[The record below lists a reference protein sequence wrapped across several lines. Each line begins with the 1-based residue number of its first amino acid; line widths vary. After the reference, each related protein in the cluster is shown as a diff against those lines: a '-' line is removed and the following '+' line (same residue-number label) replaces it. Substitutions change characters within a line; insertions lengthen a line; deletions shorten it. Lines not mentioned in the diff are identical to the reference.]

1 MESTIGDRHLRT
13 QSLIPHQ
20 ADSAMTLLRQLTSP
34 TRLLLALLALTPIGC
49 SDLNEALN
57 SEPKRRTATVP
68 GIASAADIQ
77 DVQDATGGV
86 APSTPAPQPTPQPTA
101 QPTPKPSPQSKTRPA
116 PFNPSAAPVP
126 GKAAP
131 KPRST
136 FIGKTTAEVID
147 YKKYRGNPF
156 IVVVEN
162 KIQGSDPLT
171 IAATA
176 YVAASSR
183 VSALNFK
190 RQLDI
195 IKASKGRAPSFVE
208 FEKLQKQMKIE
219 LAKLPRYQAYAY
231 DESTGGL
238 LVVENKKYKIQIY
251 REAGIPIEAGDKIY
265 EQKLKTGTSK
275 KRGPQ

>member
-1 MESTIGDRHLRT
+1 
-13 QSLIPHQ
+13 
-20 ADSAMTLLRQLTSP
+20 MTLLRRLTTP
-34 TRLLLALLALTPIGC
+34 TPLLLALLALTLSGC

-68 GIASAADIQ
+68 GFASATDIQ

-86 APSTPAPQPTPQPTA
+86 APSTPAPQPTAQPTPQPTPQPTA
-101 QPTPKPSPQSKTRPA
+101 QPTPKPSPQSKPRPA

-126 GKAAP
+126 GQAAP
-131 KPRST
+131 KPRRT

-147 YKKYRGNPF
+147 YKKYLGNRF
-156 IVVVEN
+156 IVVVVEN

-208 FEKLQKQMKIE
+208 FETLQKRMKIE

>member
-1 MESTIGDRHLRT
+1 M
-13 QSLIPHQ
+13 
-20 ADSAMTLLRQLTSP
+20 
-34 TRLLLALLALTPIGC
+34 
-49 SDLNEALN
+49 
-57 SEPKRRTATVP
+57 
-68 GIASAADIQ
+68 
-77 DVQDATGGV
+77 
-86 APSTPAPQPTPQPTA
+86 
-101 QPTPKPSPQSKTRPA
+101 
-116 PFNPSAAPVP
+116 
-126 GKAAP
+126 
-131 KPRST
+131 
-136 FIGKTTAEVID
+136 ID

-251 REAGIPIEAGDKIY
+251 RKAGIPIEAGDKIY

>member
-1 MESTIGDRHLRT
+1 
-13 QSLIPHQ
+13 
-20 ADSAMTLLRQLTSP
+20 MTLPKRLATP
-34 TRLLLALLALTPIGC
+34 TTTLLSLLALTLNGC

-57 SEPKRRTATVP
+57 SEPKRRSVAVP

-86 APSTPAPQPTPQPTA
+86 SPSTPTPQPTPPPPPA
-101 QPTPKPSPQSKTRPA
+101 AAPAPGPTTPKPR
-116 PFNPSAAPVP
+116 
-126 GKAAP
+126 
-131 KPRST
+131 RT
-136 FIGKTTAEVID
+136 FIGKTTAEVIN
-147 YKKYRGNPF
+147 YTKYRTNPF
-156 IVVVEN
+156 IVVIEN

-176 YVAASSR
+176 YVSASSR
-183 VSALNFK
+183 ISSLNFK

-195 IKASKGRAPSFVE
+195 IKASKGRAPTFVE

-238 LVVENKKYKIQIY
+238 LVVENKQYKIQIY
-251 REAGIPIEAGDKIY
+251 RKAGIPIEAGDKVY
-265 EQKLKTGTSK
+265 EQKLKTAKK
-275 KRGPQ
+275 KRGSR

>member
-1 MESTIGDRHLRT
+1 
-13 QSLIPHQ
+13 
-20 ADSAMTLLRQLTSP
+20 MTLPKRLATP
-34 TRLLLALLALTPIGC
+34 TTTLLSLLALTLNGC

-57 SEPKRRTATVP
+57 SEPKRRSVAVP

-86 APSTPAPQPTPQPTA
+86 SPSTPTPQPTPPTPA
-101 QPTPKPSPQSKTRPA
+101 AAPAPGPTTPKPR
-116 PFNPSAAPVP
+116 
-126 GKAAP
+126 
-131 KPRST
+131 RT
-136 FIGKTTAEVID
+136 FIGKTTAEVIN
-147 YKKYRGNPF
+147 YTKYRTNPF
-156 IVVVEN
+156 IVVIEN

-176 YVAASSR
+176 YVSASSR
-183 VSALNFK
+183 ISSLNFK

-195 IKASKGRAPSFVE
+195 IKASKGRAPTFVE

-238 LVVENKKYKIQIY
+238 LVVENKQYKIQIY
-251 REAGIPIEAGDKIY
+251 RKAGIPIEAGDKVY
-265 EQKLKTGTSK
+265 EQKLKTAKK
-275 KRGPQ
+275 KRGRR

>member
-1 MESTIGDRHLRT
+1 
-13 QSLIPHQ
+13 
-20 ADSAMTLLRQLTSP
+20 MTLLRRLTTP
-34 TRLLLALLALTPIGC
+34 TSLLLALTLNGC

-68 GIASAADIQ
+68 GIASAADIE

-86 APSTPAPQPTPQPTA
+86 APSTPAPQPTPQPTPPTPA
-101 QPTPKPSPQSKTRPA
+101 AAPAPGPTTPKPR
-116 PFNPSAAPVP
+116 
-126 GKAAP
+126 
-131 KPRST
+131 RT
-136 FIGKTTAEVID
+136 FIGKTTAEVIN
-147 YKKYRGNPF
+147 YTKYRTNPF
-156 IVVVEN
+156 IVVIEN

-176 YVAASSR
+176 YVSASSR
-183 VSALNFK
+183 ISSLNFK

-195 IKASKGRAPSFVE
+195 IKASKGRAPTFVE

-238 LVVENKKYKIQIY
+238 LVVENKQYKIQIY
-251 REAGIPIEAGDKIY
+251 RKAGIPIEAGDKVY
-265 EQKLKTGTSK
+265 EQKLKTAKK
-275 KRGPQ
+275 KRGSR

>member
-1 MESTIGDRHLRT
+1 
-13 QSLIPHQ
+13 
-20 ADSAMTLLRQLTSP
+20 MTLPKRLATP
-34 TRLLLALLALTPIGC
+34 TTTLLSLLALTLNGC

-57 SEPKRRTATVP
+57 SEPKRRSVAVP

-86 APSTPAPQPTPQPTA
+86 SPSTPTPQPTPQPTPPTPA
-101 QPTPKPSPQSKTRPA
+101 AAPGPTTPKPR
-116 PFNPSAAPVP
+116 
-126 GKAAP
+126 
-131 KPRST
+131 RT
-136 FIGKTTAEVID
+136 FIGKTTAEVIN
-147 YKKYRGNPF
+147 YTKYRTNPF
-156 IVVVEN
+156 IVVIEN

-176 YVAASSR
+176 YVSASSR
-183 VSALNFK
+183 ISSLNFK

-195 IKASKGRAPSFVE
+195 IKASKGRAPTFVE

-238 LVVENKKYKIQIY
+238 LVVENKQYKIQIY
-251 REAGIPIEAGDKIY
+251 RKAGIPIEAGDKVY
-265 EQKLKTGTSK
+265 EQKLKTGKK
-275 KRGPQ
+275 KRGSR